1 MAHLASTSLAQQ
13 LGALFDGGSAA
24 GLPDRQ
30 LLDRFA
36 THRDEAAFAALVTR
50 DGPGLFSVARY

>member
-1 MAHLASTSLAQQ
+1 MAQLASTSPAQQ

-24 GLPDRQ
+24 GLSDRQ

-36 THRDEAAFAALVTR
+36 TERDEAAFATLVTR
-50 DGPGLFSVARY
+50 HGPGLFSVARY